1 MSYEI
6 AGRMGW
12 LVSWLDH
19 WRGQACV
26 NDSARNVTQRPR
38 GLQNVSLD
46 VSSANVSS
54 TGAPSAASAPSEWPG
69 ADEELISQALAARH
83 LRESVEQLPSHERQV
98 LLLHVNNGLTYWEIA
113 ARLGMDEEVVLRDLA
128 HAYSQLRLDLSAN
141 DLRR

>member
-6 AGRMGW
+6 AGRMSW

-19 WRGQACV
+19 WRGHAYA
-26 NDSARNVTQRPR
+26 DDTARNVSKPAQPR
-38 GLQNVSLD
+38 AWAHWLQNVSHNVSHS
-46 VSSANVSS
+46 VSS
-54 TGAPSAASAPSEWPG
+54 GPASA
-69 ADEELISQALAARH
+69 DDELISHSLAAKH

-128 HAYSQLRLDLSAN
+128 HAYSQLRLELSTEE
-141 DLRR
+141 LRR

>member
-6 AGRMGW
+6 AGRMSW

-19 WRGQACV
+19 WQA
-26 NDSARNVTQRPR
+26 RPR
-38 GLQNVSLD
+38 AWTHWIQNVSNN
-46 VSSANVSS
+46 VANNVS
-54 TGAPSAASAPSEWPG
+54 TERASA
-69 ADEELISQALAARH
+69 DDELISQTLAARH

-113 ARLGMDEEVVLRDLA
+113 ARLNMDEAVVLRDLA
-128 HAYSQLRLDLSAN
+128 HAYSQLRLELSAN

>member
-6 AGRMGW
+6 AGRMSW

-19 WRGQACV
+19 WQA
-26 NDSARNVTQRPR
+26 RPR
-38 GLQNVSLD
+38 AWTHWIQNVSHN
-46 VSSANVSS
+46 VAHNVSS
-54 TGAPSAASAPSEWPG
+54 ERASA
-69 ADEELISQALAARH
+69 DDELISQTLAARH

-113 ARLGMDEEVVLRDLA
+113 ARLNMDEAVVLRDLA
-128 HAYSQLRLDLSAN
+128 HAYSQLRLELSAN

>member
-19 WRGQACV
+19 WRGHADQ
-26 NDSARNVTQRPR
+26 RTRPR
-38 GLQNVSLD
+38 AWAHWLENVSHD
-46 VSSANVSS
+46 VSSDC
-54 TGAPSAASAPSEWPG
+54 ASA
-69 ADEELISQALAARH
+69 DDELISQALAARH

-113 ARLGMDEEVVLRDLA
+113 ARLGMDEDVVLRDLA
-128 HAYSQLRLDLSAN
+128 HAYSQLRLELRADE
-141 DLRR
+141 LRR

>member
-19 WRGQACV
+19 WRGQTYAS
-26 NDSARNVTQRPR
+26 DSARNVSNRAQPLAWAHW
-38 GLQNVSLD
+38 LQNASHNAASEC
-46 VSSANVSS
+46 VSS
-54 TGAPSAASAPSEWPG
+54 
-69 ADEELISQALAARH
+69 DDELISQTLAAKH
-83 LRESVEQLPSHERQV
+83 LRESVEQLPSNERQV

-128 HAYSQLRLDLSAN
+128 HAYSQLRLELST
-141 DLRR
+141 DELRR